1 MRAFLPIPLY
11 SGMLALLFLCSMPA
25 TALASGKPA
34 RSETLT
40 AGPYTLVVDLS
51 DDPPIVD
58 QNFTL
63 TIHSQEATSLSGT
76 LTAQPGPGTDAIPA
90 HASLT
95 QDTGNTHTLTGTL
108 HLVVR
113 GVWNI
118 IVDVNGP
125 RGHGSATLDV
135 TVTAP
140 NAMPP
145 WLGWI
150 IGLLPLIG
158 CVWLIWQQW
167 RYRNTLLKTQGETR
181 VPATGRFQ
189 Q

>member
-1 MRAFLPIPLY
+1 MRTFVAITLY
-11 SGMLALLFLCSMPA
+11 SAMLALLFLVTLPA
-25 TALASGKPA
+25 TALASSKPA

-40 AGPYTLVVDLS
+40 AGPYTLVVGLS

-58 QNFTL
+58 QDFTL
-63 TIHSQEATSLSGT
+63 TINNHEMETLSGT

-90 HASLT
+90 HAPLIISGS
-95 QDTGNTHTLTGTL
+95 GNSRALTGTL

-113 GVWNI
+113 GVWHI
-118 IVDVNGP
+118 IMNVNGSKG
-125 RGHGSATLDV
+125 RGSAQLDV

-145 WLGWI
+145 WVGWI
-150 IGLLPLIG
+150 IGLLPLVG

-167 RYRNTLLKTQGETR
+167 RYRNTLLKTE
-181 VPATGRFQ
+181 Q
-189 Q
+189 QTISRQA